1 MNKRRNDNPRASRVP
16 LLAILLGSAL
26 VAAGGVLHAY
36 YKNLQVSLNR
46 EIDATE
52 RRIEQ
57 CRLEIRT
64 SEMRMDQLL
73 NRFVIRQQLG
83 ENRSSL
89 RPITL
94 HVVENVTAT
103 PESGRSVASAPSVT
117 P

>member
-1 MNKRRNDNPRASRVP
+1 MNKRRNDHPRASRVP
-16 LLAILLGSAL
+16 LFSIILGSAL
-26 VAAGGVLHAY
+26 VAAGGVHHAY
-36 YKNLQVSLNR
+36 YKIFQVSLSR

-64 SEMRMDQLL
+64 TEMRMDQLL
-73 NRFVIRQQLG
+73 NRFVIRQQLE

-89 RPITL
+89 RPIAV
-94 HVVENVTAT
+94 HAVENITVT
-103 PESGRSVASAPSVT
+103 PESGRSVASVPSVT